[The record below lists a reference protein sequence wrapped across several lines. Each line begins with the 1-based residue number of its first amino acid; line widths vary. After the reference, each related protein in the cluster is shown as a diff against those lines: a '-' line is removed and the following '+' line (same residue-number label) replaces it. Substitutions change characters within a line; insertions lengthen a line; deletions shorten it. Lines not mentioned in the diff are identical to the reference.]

1 MQNNLC
7 HPRDFQ
13 EENLITVHASLEHCP
28 YIYYRF
34 CFHQSLFIF
43 YDVQIN
49 AIIYVTY

>member
-34 CFHQSLFIF
+34 CFPQSLFIF

-49 AIIYVTY
+49 AIIM